1 MKSNQFQQDFLPIG
15 ELKINLRIKHERLKQ
30 SLCPRFS
37 SPFPIKIVLKFTK
50 CACDKETGSEVSRM
64 STPISERVIALVL
77 ILRQNNNK
85 TDYFPIENPGE

>member
-15 ELKINLRIKHERLKQ
+15 ELKINLRIKNERLKQ

-37 SPFPIKIVLKFTK
+37 SPFSIKIVLKFTK

-77 ILRQNNNK
+77 IFDKITTKQII
-85 TDYFPIENPGE
+85 FP